1 MEPLR
6 HTPVE
11 EPAGRSLRLR
21 LPFVGTSFATDVRLY
36 ALLWPLWWV
45 LGIEQILLPFFVL
58 YVFVRNLA
66 ANQWQIR
73 LNTTTLAALALAVW
87 WVVPIFW
94 VDPQYMD
101 IFVKESASIWAQF
114 LILTLFWTCIRTRAD
129 WFKILDA
136 VTLIALYNVVATAI
150 FLSGLWRGQ
159 FTSAIGRVLPASM
172 INASTFFTSIA
183 YRRFGEL
190 SLPGDVGLFTLR
202 LDAMTLTFSALSM
215 LCLLLLPVMVWRFH
229 IARGPVRLGYLTLV
243 VGLFVGLV
251 FTESRIAYLAFLI
264 GAALYVS
271 LRLQLFRASNRPMTV
286 AVSLAGGGIIL
297 LMAVLFLN
305 VLLQWFQTT
314 FVDLRPGSWLVRVYI
329 YAETLALL
337 PQHLIAGWGMAVRLP
352 YVGSEYSAGTHSS
365 YLGMLFQHGII
376 GLLAYLVL
384 WFSIWL
390 FVWRGL
396 RSHGLPRHLAWFW
409 CAMAAAFLSFN
420 VREIVDTWWWDQML
434 LFTAW
439 LMWGLTMTANRV
451 LSGSQQYESNG

>member
-1 MEPLR
+1 MEPPLL
-6 HTPVE
+6 TSAE
-11 EPAGRSLRLR
+11 EPAERRLRLR
-21 LPFVGTSFATDVRLY
+21 LPFVSTSFATDVRLY
-36 ALLWPLWWV
+36 ALLWPLWWG

-58 YVFVRNLA
+58 YVFVRSLA
-66 ANQWQIR
+66 ANQWQLR
-73 LNTTTLAALALAVW
+73 LNTTTLAALALAGW

-101 IFVKESASIWAQF
+101 IFVKETASIWAQF
-114 LILTLFWTCIRTRAD
+114 LILALFWTCIHTRAD

-136 VTLIALYNVVATAI
+136 ITLIAVYNVVAAAI

-159 FTSAIGRVLPASM
+159 FTSVIGRVLPASM
-172 INASTFFTSIA
+172 IDASTFFTSIA

-215 LCLLLLPVMVWRFH
+215 LCLLLLPVMVWRFQ
-229 IARGPVRLGYLTLV
+229 IARGPARLGYLTLV
-243 VGLFVGLV
+243 VGLFVALV

-264 GAALYVS
+264 GVALYVS
-271 LRLQLFRASNRPMTV
+271 LRLQLFRASNRPMTI
-286 AVSLAGGGIIL
+286 AVGLAGGGIL
-297 LMAVLFLN
+297 LLTAVLFLN

-337 PQHLIAGWGMAVRLP
+337 PQHLVAGWGMAVRLP

-376 GLLAYLVL
+376 GFLAYLAL
-384 WFSIWL
+384 WLSIWL

-396 RSHGLPRHLAWFW
+396 RSRGLPRHLAWFW

-420 VREIVDTWWWDQML
+420 VREIADTWWWDQML

-439 LMWGLTMTANRV
+439 LMWGLTMTASRV
-451 LSGSQQYESNG
+451 LKGNEPT